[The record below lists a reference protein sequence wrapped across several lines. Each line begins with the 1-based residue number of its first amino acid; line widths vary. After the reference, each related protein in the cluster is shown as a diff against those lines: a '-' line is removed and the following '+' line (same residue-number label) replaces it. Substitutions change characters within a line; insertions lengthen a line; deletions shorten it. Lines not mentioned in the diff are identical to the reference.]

1 MMRVDAFQVGRR
13 LDALLGFLLHLGR
26 MQVYSSRRVPF
37 CCQQSDDKVSKIR
50 IVINGLNKRFS
61 A

>member
-1 MMRVDAFQVGRR
+1 MIRIDTFQVGRR

-26 MQVYSSRRVPF
+26 MQVYSSGRVPF
-37 CCQQSDDKVSKIR
+37 CWQQSDDKVPKIR